1 MHPFRRAKRGS
12 PRRSTLSIE
21 ETELI
26 VDTGTRFTLFAD
38 GALAGPD
45 LTIVIPTFNERANVP
60 ILVERLAKALPET
73 TWEVIFVDDNSPD
86 GTGQLARA
94 LGRSDNR
101 VRCISRIGRRGL
113 AGAAIEGMLA
123 AQGRY
128 VAVMDGDLQHD
139 EELLVDML
147 RILQSE
153 EADLV
158 VGSRYVFGDATSGLS
173 PGRQMA
179 SRFASALAKRVLGV
193 QISDPMSGFFMM
205 PSASA
210 PSIAEKL
217 WSSGFKLLMDIL
229 ATTKGQI
236 RVREIPYLFRAREH
250 GVSKLDSNVIFDFF
264 VLLVTRAA
272 CNVLPPRFVGF
283 VLVGSFGVLV
293 HIAALAALIGVAVPF
308 ARAQAIATLVAM
320 TSNFFLDNALT
331 YRDQRLSGLR
341 AVKGLL
347 IFYLICGI
355 GALSNVGV
363 ASWFYVNWPV
373 WWAAGLLGSVI
384 GAFWNYTMSSTAVW
398 RSGPT

>member
-1 MHPFRRAKRGS
+1 MIVETKT
-12 PRRSTLSIE
+12 RSTLS
-21 ETELI
+21 TN
-26 VDTGTRFTLFAD
+26 
-38 GALAGPD
+38 GAVSGPD
-45 LTIVIPTFNERANVP
+45 LTIIIPTFNERANVP
-60 ILVERLAKALPET
+60 LLIERLAKALPET
-73 TWEVIFVDDNSPD
+73 IWEVIFVDDNSPD
-86 GTGQLARA
+86 GTGQLART

-139 EELLVDML
+139 EELLVEML
-147 RILQSE
+147 HILQRD

-179 SRFASALAKRVLGV
+179 SRFASLLAKRVLGV
-193 QISDPMSGFFMM
+193 QIADPMSGFFMM
-205 PSASA
+205 PSAIA
-210 PSIAEKL
+210 LSIAEKL

-236 RVREIPYLFRAREH
+236 RVREIPYLFREREH
-250 GVSKLDSNVIFDFF
+250 GASKLDSNAIFDFF
-264 VLLVTRAA
+264 ALLMTRAT
-272 CNVLPPRFVGF
+272 CNFLPPRFVGF
-283 VLVGSFGVLV
+283 VLVGSVGVLV
-293 HIAALAALIGVAVPF
+293 HIAALAALIGLTVPF
-308 ARAQAIATLVAM
+308 GRAQAIATLVAM

-341 AVKGLL
+341 AVKGLI

-355 GALSNVGV
+355 GALSNIGV
-363 ASWFYVNWPV
+363 ASWLYANWPV

-384 GAFWNYTMSSTAVW
+384 GAFWNYTISSTAVW
-398 RSGPT
+398 RSGLT